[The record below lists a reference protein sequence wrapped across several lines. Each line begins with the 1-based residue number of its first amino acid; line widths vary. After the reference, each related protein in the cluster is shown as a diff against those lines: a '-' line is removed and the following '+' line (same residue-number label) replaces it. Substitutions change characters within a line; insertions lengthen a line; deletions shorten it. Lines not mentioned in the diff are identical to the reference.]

1 MPVDLCCIGHITL
14 DHVITPEDSVTMPGG
29 TAFYFSRAIQNMDVR
44 YALVT
49 SLAETEMPFAEALR
63 NDGIAVTVLP
73 SGNTVVFE
81 NRYAEDFNHRTQRV
95 LATADPFTAEN
106 IRFLQ
111 AKVFHL
117 GPLLAAD
124 FSAGAIEV
132 LSGRGKLSLDV
143 QGFLRRVE
151 GEKVVAIDWKE
162 KKELLPLFQ
171 FVKVNE
177 EEMHVLTGESD
188 AHDGARTLS
197 SWGAKEVI
205 VTLGSKGSVVY
216 DGRKFY
222 TIPAYAP
229 ASIHDATG
237 CGDTYMAGY
246 LYRRIR
252 GSGIQEAG
260 EFAAAMASIKIAAS
274 GPFDGTEEDVE
285 IFLKEATKQTVTYVG
300 TCPRT
305 AGNKKHTLTLK
316 RCNAVFNL
324 VAAYSAFGHARG
336 MSLQQSAII

>member
-1 MPVDLCCIGHITL
+1 MPVDLCCVGHITL
-14 DHVITPEDSVTMPGG
+14 DYVITPEDSVTMPGG
-29 TAFYFSRAIQNMDVR
+29 TAFYFSRAVQNMNLN

-49 SLAETEMPFAEALR
+49 SLAESEIRFAEGLR
-63 NDGIAVTVLP
+63 KHGIDVTVFP
-73 SGNTVVFE
+73 SVHTVIFE
-81 NRYAEDFNHRTQRV
+81 NKYAQDFNHRTQRV
-95 LATADPFTAEN
+95 LATADPFAVEN
-106 IRFLQ
+106 LRSLR

-124 FSAGAIEV
+124 FSAEAMQV
-132 LSGRGKLSLDV
+132 LSERGQLSLDV

-188 AHDGARTLS
+188 AHNGARMLS
-197 SWGAKEVI
+197 AWGAKEVI

-216 DGRKFY
+216 DGEKFY
-222 TIPAYAP
+222 TIPAYLP
-229 ASIHDATG
+229 NSIHDATG

-246 LYRRIR
+246 LYQRIK
-252 GSGIQEAG
+252 GSDIQQAG

-274 GPFDGTEEDVE
+274 GPFDGTEEEVE
-285 IFLKEATKQTVTYVG
+285 SFLKEAITIDV
-300 TCPRT
+300 
-305 AGNKKHTLTLK
+305 
-316 RCNAVFNL
+316 
-324 VAAYSAFGHARG
+324 
-336 MSLQQSAII
+336 